1 MERIYHPYNLWE
13 DYKVGFY
20 DNISGRNKQEM
31 IESVV
36 RLFSD
41 AQLTEA
47 YMRKV
52 ITDWPFSCEH
62 NLSNLSMNR
71 IAYLGQAACCIYAK
85 VPSTITMEA
94 WSKVDQKDRNKAD
107 IIAEQIIKQWEGK
120 YA

>member
-13 DYKVGFY
+13 DYKAGFY

-36 RLFSD
+36 SLFSD

-71 IAYLGQAACCIYAK
+71 IAYLGQAACCIYAG

-107 IIAEQIIKQWEGK
+107 IIAEQIIKQWEEK